1 MAASRVACASFNLGT
16 STVISITRDSNSYT
30 HTLKYSFNGATGT
43 IATKTTQTSV
53 VWSPPASTFY
63 TKIPNSTSGY
73 GTVTC
78 ETYNGNTL
86 IGSTTAGFYAYA
98 VKDNCVPSVS
108 GTVVD
113 TNPATIA
120 LTGNANALVWYLSKP
135 KCTLTASAKNSATIK
150 TIQIEN
156 PIGLVATTSPY
167 TFDTCYDKE
176 FRFKAT
182 DSRGYSTTTS
192 VYVDNFVMYEP
203 CFFYITPSVTRN
215 ESTSTTATATL
226 SGFCYN
232 ASFGIADN
240 EISLKYR
247 YKTSDGAYGNY
258 VDITPVWNKDGRFT
272 ANPTIP
278 NLSLSETYTFE
289 FVVSDKLTS
298 FQMGTILGQSSG
310 DIRIA
315 KDYIRTKNNIIAG
328 EKENLDWKCFTAHRK
343 YQGVYYNMN
352 FGIGLMGGAL
362 ELRTSTDGGEGNVV
376 ARYDIR
382 PDGYMYNTISN
393 MSVAEIMSS
402 VSSSES
408 VGGYMLLNSGDN
420 VPVLIQWGKVTQT
433 PTTANVS
440 SPQDVAFIYGYSS
453 IPNVFVTPQSG
464 LGVAVDVAVDYVTK
478 SGFKSYLKRGNIA
491 PTTINWV
498 AIGNGSDALPM

>member
-1 MAASRVACASFNLGT
+1 MGASRVACASFNLGT
-16 STVISITRDSNSYT
+16 NTTITITRDSSNYT

-43 IATKTTQTSV
+43 IVTKTTATNY
-53 VWSPPASTFY
+53 VWTPPASTFY
-63 TKIPNSTSGY
+63 SKIANSTSGY
-73 GTVTC
+73 GTITC

-86 IGSTTAGFYAYA
+86 VGTTNCGFYAYT
-98 VKDNCVPSVS
+98 VKSVCEPTVS
-108 GTVVD
+108 GTVID

-135 KCTLTASAKNSATIK
+135 KCTLTATPKNNATIK

-182 DSRGYSTTTS
+182 DSRGYSKTTS

-203 CFFYITPSVTRN
+203 CFFYTTPSVARN

-240 EISLKYR
+240 ELSLKYR
-247 YKTSDGAYGNY
+247 YKTSNGAYGNY
-258 VDITPVWNKDGRFT
+258 VDITPTWNKDGRFT

-278 NLSLSETYTFE
+278 DLSLSETYTFD

-298 FQMGTILGQSSG
+298 FSMGTILGQGTG
-310 DIRIA
+310 DVRIA
-315 KDYIRTKNNIIAG
+315 KDYIQTKNKIIAG
-328 EKENLDWKCFTAHRK
+328 DKENLDWKCFTAHRK
-343 YQGVYYNMN
+343 YQGVYYDMN
-352 FGIGLMGGAL
+352 FGVGLTGGAL
-362 ELRTSTDGGEGNVV
+362 ELRTSTDGGEGNIV

-382 PDGYMYNTISN
+382 SDGYMYNTKTN

-402 VSSSES
+402 VSSNETI
-408 VGGYMLLNSGDN
+408 GGYMLLNSGDN

-440 SPQDVAFIYGYSS
+440 SPQQVTFLFEFANV
-453 IPNVFVTPQSG
+453 PNVFLTPQSG
-464 LGVAVDVAVDYVTK
+464 LGVAVDVAADYITK
-478 SGFKSYLKRGNIA
+478 SGFNSYLKRGNVA
-491 PTTINWV
+491 PTTISWI
-498 AIGNGSDALPM
+498 AIGDGSNAMPM

>member
-1 MAASRVACASFNLGT
+1 MGASRVACASFNLGT
-16 STVISITRDSNSYT
+16 NTTITITRDSSNYT

-43 IATKTTQTSV
+43 IVTKTTATNY
-53 VWSPPASTFY
+53 VWTPPASKFY
-63 TKIPNSTSGY
+63 SKIANSTSGY
-73 GTVTC
+73 GTITC
-78 ETYNGNTL
+78 ETYNGTSL
-86 IGSTTAGFYAYA
+86 VGTTNCGFYAYT
-98 VKDNCVPSVS
+98 VKSVCEPTVS

-120 LTGNANALVWYLSKP
+120 LTGNANTLVLYLSKP
-135 KCTLTASAKNSATIK
+135 KCTLTATPKNNATIE

-167 TFDTCYDKE
+167 TFDTVYGKE

-182 DSRGYSTTTS
+182 DSRGYSKTTK
-192 VYVDNFVMYEP
+192 VEVANFIDYEP
-203 CFFYITPSVTRN
+203 CYFSITPSVTRV

-226 SGFCYN
+226 AGYCFN
-232 ASFGIADN
+232 GSFGSANN

-258 VDITPVWNKDGRFT
+258 VSITPTWNTNGTFT
-272 ANPTIP
+272 ANTTIP
-278 NLSLSETYTFE
+278 NLSLSETYTIE

-298 FQMGTILGQSSG
+298 FPMGTILGQSTG

-315 KDYIRTKNNIIAG
+315 KDYIQTKNKIVAG

-343 YQGVYYNMN
+343 YQGVYYDMN
-352 FGIGLMGGAL
+352 FGIGFTGGAL

-376 ARYDIR
+376 ARYDIKS
-382 PDGYMYNTISN
+382 DGYMYNTLTG

-402 VSSSES
+402 VSSNETI
-408 VGGYMLLNSGDN
+408 GGYMLLNSGDN
-420 VPVLIQWGKVTQT
+420 VPVLIQWGKITQT

-440 SPQDVAFIYGYSS
+440 SPQQVTFLFEFANT
-453 IPNVFVTPQSG
+453 PNVFLTPQSG
-464 LGVAVDVAVDYVTK
+464 LGVAVDVAADYVSK
-478 SGFKSYLKRGNIA
+478 SGFNSYLKRGNVA
-491 PTTINWV
+491 PITISWI
-498 AIGNGSDALPM
+498 AIGNGTNAMPM

>member
-16 STVISITRDSNSYT
+16 STVISITRDNKAYT
-30 HTLKYSFNGATGT
+30 HTLKYSFNGAAGT

-63 TKIPNSTSGY
+63 SKIPNSTSGY

-167 TFDTCYDKE
+167 TFDTVYSEE

-182 DSRGYSTTTS
+182 DSRGYSTITPVKAS
-192 VYVDNFVMYEP
+192 KFIEYEP
-203 CFFYITPSVTRN
+203 CYFSITPSVARV

-226 SGFCYN
+226 AGYCFKG
-232 ASFGIADN
+232 SFGSANN

-247 YKTSDGAYGNY
+247 YKTSDGAYGSY
-258 VDITPVWNKDGRFT
+258 VNITPTWNTDGTFT
-272 ANPTIP
+272 ANTKIT
-278 NLSLSETYTFE
+278 NLSLSETYTIE

-298 FQMGTILGQSSG
+298 FPMGTILGQSSG

-315 KDYIRTKNNIIAG
+315 KDYIRTKNKIIAG

-343 YQGVYYNMN
+343 YQGTYYDMN
-352 FGIGLMGGAL
+352 FGIGFMGGAL

-382 PDGYMYNTISN
+382 SDGYMYNALTG

-408 VGGYMLLNSGDN
+408 IGGYMLLNSGDN
-420 VPVLIQWGKVTQT
+420 TPVLIQWGKITQT

-453 IPNVFVTPQSG
+453 TPNVFVTPQSG

-478 SGFKSYLKRGNIA
+478 SGFKSYLKRGNVA
-491 PTTINWV
+491 PTTISWV
-498 AIGNGSDALPM
+498 AIGNGTDALPM